1 MRCLRPIGYTIT
13 ISSRHGSC
21 DGDEPVIRR
30 HPARE
35 ERVDLV
41 RTKRCQKIIRE
52 RSLIALSMTQSST
65 ISDNVSSRAT
75 PAIELRNVT
84 KRFLTPS
91 SQVYTA
97 IRDFT
102 LSVAPAEFCAVV
114 GPTGCGK
121 STTLG
126 LISGL
131 EPASEG
137 SVQVMGQ
144 PVQGIDRRIGYVF
157 QSDAVFPWKNVLNNV
172 AIGPLFRGQPKGE
185 ALQSAREWLARV
197 GLTGFEDRYPHQ
209 LSGGMR
215 KRVALAQTFINQPQ
229 ILLMDE
235 PFSALDVQTRTLMGN
250 ELLNLWSSLSASV
263 VFVTHDLEE
272 AIALADRVCVL
283 TAGPATVKGIYT
295 IDLPR
300 PRNVAE
306 IRFEARFIQLYQQ
319 IWEALRN
326 EVMVS
331 YERTKQR
338 GQ

>member
-1 MRCLRPIGYTIT
+1 M
-13 ISSRHGSC
+13 S
-21 DGDEPVIRR
+21 E
-30 HPARE
+30 
-35 ERVDLV
+35 
-41 RTKRCQKIIRE
+41 
-52 RSLIALSMTQSST
+52 SST
-65 ISDNVSSRAT
+65 ISENASSRVTSAT
-75 PAIELRNVT
+75 TAIELRDVT
-84 KRFLTPS
+84 KRFLTPGG
-91 SQVYTA
+91 QVYTA
-97 IRDFT
+97 IHDIN
-102 LSVAPAEFCAVV
+102 LSVAPGEFVAIV

-137 SVQVMGQ
+137 SVQVMGE
-144 PVQGIDRRIGYVF
+144 PVQGIDPRIGYVF

-172 AIGPLFRGQPKGE
+172 ATGPQFRGQSKTE
-185 ALQSAREWLARV
+185 AHQKAREWIARV

-235 PFSALDVQTRTLMGN
+235 PFSALDVQTRILMED
-250 ELLNLWSSLSASV
+250 ELLGLWSSLKTSV

-272 AIALADRVCVL
+272 AISLADRVCVL
-283 TAGPATVKGIYT
+283 TAGPASVKGIYT

-300 PRNVAE
+300 PRKVE
-306 IRFEARFIQLYQQ
+306 DIRFDPRFNELYQR
-319 IWEALRN
+319 IWEDLRE
-326 EVMVS
+326 EVMIS

-338 GQ
+338 G